1 MTEMED
7 MLGGINNRLDDIE
20 EQISELEDRQV
31 EITQTKQG
39 KEKKKRIK
47 KLKTI

>member
-7 MLGGINNRLDDIE
+7 VLEGINNRLYDIE
-20 EQISELEDRQV
+20 EQISELEDRLV

-39 KEKKKRIK
+39 KEKKG
-47 KLKTI
+47 LKN